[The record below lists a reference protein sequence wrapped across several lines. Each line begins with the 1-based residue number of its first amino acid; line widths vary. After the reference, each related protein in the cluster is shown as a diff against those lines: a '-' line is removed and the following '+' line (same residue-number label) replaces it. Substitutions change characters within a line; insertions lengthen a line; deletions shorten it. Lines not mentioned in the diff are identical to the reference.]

1 MDLDENHQ
9 IYFICF
15 SPGTNG
21 VRAKENEIVVIIIV
35 VRLFL
40 CLFWFN
46 VGFRKMRRI
55 CGN

>member
-15 SPGTNG
+15 NPRTDG
-21 VRAKENEIVVIIIV
+21 VRAKANEIVAIIIIV

-46 VGFRKMRRI
+46 VGFREIRRI
-55 CGN
+55 C